1 MTRSGFLSAYA
12 ILSLCLLWTAVAQEP
27 PKGAESLSQRGR
39 SALEAGRYKEAEAS
53 YAELVKREPDVA
65 ELRVTLGMVYFKE
78 GKFDASVGEL
88 RHALSLRPGMTRVD
102 TLLAMALSEKGQYKE
117 ALPAL
122 EKGFRQTTDGELR
135 RMCGLRLERAYTAL
149 HSDTKAVTTA
159 TELRAAYPEDPE
171 VLYYSSKIFGNAAF
185 LTAQKLFQAAPEST
199 WALMAAGE
207 AQEAQGDTDAA
218 VGDYK
223 AVLQKDPERQNV
235 HYRIGR
241 TLLARAEGKS
251 DADDLKRAAEE
262 FRQELALDEANANA
276 AYELAEIERRQG
288 NVAEALRYFEQA
300 VESYPMFEEAHVGL
314 AAVLST
320 QGDVSGALPHLE
332 RAVTLNPEDQVA
344 WYRLAQVDRKLG
356 RAEEQRKA
364 LAEFARLRAQ
374 RHGVVPAT
382 NAEVTP
388 QRLDLAESQ
397 Q

>member
-1 MTRSGFLSAYA
+1 MTRWGVLSGCA
-12 ILSLCLLWTAVAQEP
+12 ILSLCFILTAAAQELP
-27 PKGAESLSQRGR
+27 EGAQALSQRGR
-39 SALEAGRYKEAEAS
+39 SALQAGRYKDAEAS

-65 ELRVTLGMVYFKE
+65 ELRVTLGTVYFKE
-78 GKFDASVGEL
+78 AKFDASVGEL
-88 RHALSLRPGMTRVD
+88 RRALSLRPGMPRVD
-102 TLLAMALSEKGQYKE
+102 SLLAMALSETGQYKE
-117 ALPAL
+117 ALPGL

-149 HSDTKAVTTA
+149 HSDTKAVQTA

-171 VLYYSSKIFGNAAF
+171 VLYYSSKVFGNAAF
-185 LTAQKLFQAAPEST
+185 LTVQKLFQAAPEST

-223 AVLQKDPERQNV
+223 AVLQKDPERPNV

-241 TLLARAEGKS
+241 TFLARAEGKS
-251 DADDLKRAAEE
+251 DAEDLKRASEE
-262 FRQELALDEANANA
+262 FRQELALDGTNANA

-288 NVAEALRYFEQA
+288 NVAEARRYFELA

-320 QGDVSGALPHLE
+320 QGDMNGALPHLE
-332 RAVTLNPEDQVA
+332 RAVTLNPEDEVA
-344 WYRLAQVDRKLG
+344 WYRLAQVDRKLD

-374 RHGVVPAT
+374 SHGAAPSAS
-382 NAEVTP
+382 AEVTP
-388 QRLDLAESQ
+388 QRLDSTEAPQ
-397 Q
+397 